1 MTLPIKFAFDTTTVR
16 VVLIQGE
23 PWFVA
28 ADVCSALDLPETHK
42 AVARLDDDEK
52 GRNSIPT
59 PGGAQDM
66 TVINEPGLYN
76 LVLGSRKPEAKRFK
90 RWVTHEV
97 LPALRKHGAY
107 VMPEAQPEAP
117 AQDAP
122 LAAHVEAD
130 QIVSAGRAFR
140 ALFTSARAMGM
151 GRRLA
156 ATRANLAAYRA
167 TGVDLVAELGASGWL
182 DGADLPSST
191 RRQYDLQQQIREH
204 LTGHDWPQGFTGQ
217 QLIEALGLED
227 TKPVQTAVGQC
238 LQLLGYRRVRSST
251 VEKGGRRPY
260 LYVLQQHGLALEVA
274 A

>member
-1 MTLPIKFAFDTTTVR
+1 MTLPIQYAFEGTEVR
-16 VVLIQGE
+16 VVMINGE

-28 ADVCSALDLPETHK
+28 ADVCQALAISNNRD
-42 AVARLDDDEK
+42 AVARLDDDER
-52 GRNSIPT
+52 GVATTDT
-59 PGGAQDM
+59 PSGPQEMGI
-66 TVINEPGLYN
+66 INEAGLYS
-76 LVLGSRKPEAKRFK
+76 LILRSRKAEAKRFK

-182 DGADLPSST
+182 DGADLPSPT

-204 LTGHDWPQGFTGQ
+204 LATHDWPQGFTGLQ
-217 QLIEALGLED
+217 VIEALGLEN
-227 TKPVQTAVGQC
+227 TKATQTAVGQC
-238 LQLLGYRRVRSST
+238 LQLLGYRRSRLSP
-251 VEKGGRRPY
+251 VEKGAGRPY
-260 LYVLQQHGLALEVA
+260 VYVLQQRGLALEVA

>member
-1 MTLPIKFAFDTTTVR
+1 MSLPIQYAFEGTEVR
-16 VVLIQGE
+16 VVMINGE
-23 PWFVA
+23 PWFFAV
-28 ADVCSALDLPETHK
+28 DVCSALGLKDTNK
-42 AVARLDDDEK
+42 ALQALDSDEK
-52 GRNSIPT
+52 REHENYSGSGRKPFL
-59 PGGAQDM
+59 
-66 TVINEPGLYN
+66 INEAGLYS
-76 LVLGSRKPEAKRFK
+76 LILRSHKPEAKRFK

-97 LPALRKHGAY
+97 LPAIRKHGAY
-107 VMPEAQPEAP
+107 VMPEAQPQEP

-156 ATRANLAAYRA
+156 ATRANLAAFRA

-227 TKPVQTAVGQC
+227 IKPVQTAVGQC
-238 LQLLGYRRVRSST
+238 LQLLGYRRVRSSP

-260 LYVLQQHGLALEVA
+260 LYVLQQRGLALEVA

>member
-1 MTLPIKFAFDTTTVR
+1 MSLPIQYAFEGTDIR
-16 VVLIQGE
+16 VVMINGE
-23 PWFVA
+23 PWFIA
-28 ADVCSALDLPETHK
+28 ADVCQALAITNT
-42 AVARLDDDEK
+42 ARALSRLEEDEK
-52 GRNSIPT
+52 GVHSMNT
-59 PGGAQDM
+59 PGGTQILS
-66 TVINEPGLYN
+66 TVNEPGLYA
-76 LVLGSRKPEAKRFK
+76 LILTSRKPEAKRFK

-156 ATRANLAAYRA
+156 ATRANLAAFRA

-227 TKPVQTAVGQC
+227 IKPVQTAVGQC
-238 LQLLGYRRVRSST
+238 LQLLGYRRVRSSP

-260 LYVLQQHGLALEVA
+260 LYVLQQRGLALEVA